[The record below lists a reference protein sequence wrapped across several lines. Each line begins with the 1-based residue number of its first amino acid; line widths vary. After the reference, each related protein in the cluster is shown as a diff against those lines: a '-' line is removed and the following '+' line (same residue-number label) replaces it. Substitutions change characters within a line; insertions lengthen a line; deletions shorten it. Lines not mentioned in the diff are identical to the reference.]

1 MGALHDGHL
10 SLVKHCA
17 GENDICVVSIFV
29 NPSQFNDKKD
39 FETYPRTPDNDCKML
54 PPSGCRYVFAPAEK
68 EMASAPGRAFD
79 LGRVAEVM
87 EGAYR
92 PGHFDG
98 VAQIVG
104 KLFDIVEP
112 DKAYFGE
119 KDFQQIAVIKVMAK
133 QLNRSVQIV
142 SCPVVREPDG
152 LAMSS
157 RNVRLTPMQR
167 QKAPLIAKTLKESLA
182 FAPGRSVGDAVAYVV
197 DTINH
202 DPVFRVEYFEIV
214 DGNTL
219 EPIHDWAETAAPVG
233 CIAVY
238 CGEVRLID
246 NIKYPLAN

>member
-10 SLVKHCA
+10 SLVKRCA

-29 NPSQFNDKKD
+29 NPSQFNEKKD
-39 FETYPRTPDNDCKML
+39 FETYPRTPDKDCKML
-54 PPSGCRYVFAPAEK
+54 LPAGCRYVFAPAEK
-68 EMASAPGRAFD
+68 EMASAPGHAFD

-119 KDFQQIAVIKVMAK
+119 KDFQQIAVIKVMTK

-142 SCPVVREPDG
+142 SCSVVREPDG

-219 EPIHDWAETAAPVG
+219 GTIHDWAETAAPVG